1 LIDKTNAIFPLSSQE
16 IADNI
21 YDSPSKEEECIQYID
36 KNLIDNSEIL
46 SLLSPEKPNLLVV

>member
-1 LIDKTNAIFPLSSQE
+1 LKDKPNSIFPLSSQE
-16 IADNI
+16 ISDNI
-21 YDSPSKEEECIQYID
+21 YDSPSEEEECIQYID